1 MDAHKNP
8 YARRFNDDV
17 VDASITEIRS
27 CSRCRIRLGVSE
39 EMLGMMHTCPEC
51 DYVFRAISVIPFG
64 AKPLPEV
71 PILLEQEEIV
81 ELRPA
86 EIDVA

>member
-8 YARRFNDDV
+8 YAIRFNDDV
-17 VDASITEIRS
+17 ADVSVTEIRS
-27 CSRCRIRLGVSE
+27 CSRCRTRLGVSE
-39 EMLGMMHTCPEC
+39 EMLGMMHACPEC

-64 AKPLPEV
+64 AKLSPEV

-81 ELRPA
+81 ELRSA
-86 EIDVA
+86 EIDAV

>member
-8 YARRFNDDV
+8 YALRFNDDV
-17 VDASITEIRS
+17 ADVSITEIRN
-27 CSRCRIRLGVSE
+27 CSRCRARLGVAE

-51 DYVFRAISVIPFG
+51 DYAFRAISVIPFG
-64 AKPLPEV
+64 TKPSPEV
-71 PILLEQEEIV
+71 PILLEQEEII
-81 ELRPA
+81 ELRSA

>member
-8 YARRFNDDV
+8 YAIRFNDDV
-17 VDASITEIRS
+17 ADVSVTEIRN
-27 CSRCRIRLGVSE
+27 CSRCRTRLGVSG
-39 EMLGMMHTCPEC
+39 EMLGMMHACPAC

-64 AKPLPEV
+64 AKLSPEV

-81 ELRPA
+81 ELRSA
-86 EIDVA
+86 EIDAV